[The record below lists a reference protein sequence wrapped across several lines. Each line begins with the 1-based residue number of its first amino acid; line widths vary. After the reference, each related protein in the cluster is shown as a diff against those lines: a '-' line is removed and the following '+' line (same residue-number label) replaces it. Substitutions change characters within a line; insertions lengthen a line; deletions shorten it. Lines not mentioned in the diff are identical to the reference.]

1 MSGTELSFSGLTAPL
16 KMQEAFVKA
25 QDYALETGESV
36 KFSLIIMLR
45 GSVATRDMP

>member
-25 QDYALETGESV
+25 QDYALEIGESV

-45 GSVATRDMP
+45 

>member
-1 MSGTELSFSGLTAPL
+1 MQLYTKFVMSGTELSFSGLIAPL

-25 QDYALETGESV
+25 QDYALATSDSV

-45 GSVATRDMP
+45 